1 MLEKKG
7 TVLRFSD
14 IEKSALVALLER
26 YGLMLEIVP
35 STFPIPGSYWGD
47 DEAGLITNVLYSR
60 QETPI
65 HSILHEACHF
75 ICMSPKR
82 RETLHTD
89 AGGSDVEEAGV
100 CFLQILLSEELPGVG
115 QARMFADMDAW
126 GYSFRF
132 GTTERWFLH
141 DAEDAREWLLA
152 HRVINDL
159 GQPCGLNMRPDP

>member
-1 MLEKKG
+1 MLERKEN
-7 TVLRFSD
+7 VLRFSD
-14 IEKSALVALLER
+14 IEKSALVVLLER
-26 YGLMLEIVP
+26 YDLKLEIVS
-35 STFPIPGSYWGD
+35 STLPIPGSYWGD
-47 DEAGLITNVLYSR
+47 DEAGLITNLLYSR
-60 QETPI
+60 LETPI
-65 HSILHEACHF
+65 HSILHEVCHF

-82 RETLHTD
+82 RGTLHTD
-89 AGGSDVEEAGV
+89 AGGSDIEEAGV

-159 GQPCGLNMRPDP
+159 GQPCGLNMCPDP